1 MTSDAAYG
9 KGELIVAGLGGQ
21 GVLVIGELLAR
32 AGMSA
37 YEHTSFR
44 PSYGVEARGGTSECG
59 VILSDAEI
67 LFPVLSSARAVIV
80 LDGSQLK
87 DFEEKVRPG
96 GLLIVEKDNATDEA
110 HRDDIEILEIPGAEI
125 ARQIGEMRVANLVFL
140 GAYLGKTRLLS
151 LETIEAELDRKLKGE
166 EVQRSNREA
175 LRQGASIAER
185 GSPDRME
192 IPVGH
197 KSERGTK

>member
-1 MTSDAAYG
+1 MKIDAAAP

-37 YEHTSFR
+37 YAHTSFR
-44 PSYGVEARGGTSECG
+44 PSYGVEARGGTSECA

-67 LFPVLSSARAVIV
+67 LFPVLSRAHAVIV
-80 LDGSQLK
+80 IDGSQLK
-87 DFEEKVRPG
+87 AFEEKVRPG
-96 GLLIVEKDNATDEA
+96 GLLIVEKDKATDEA

-140 GAYLGKTRLLS
+140 GAYLGKTRLLP
-151 LETIEAELDRKLKGE
+151 LETIEEELGKKLKSE
-166 EVQRSNREA
+166 DVRRANREA
-175 LRQGASIAER
+175 LRQGARIAET
-185 GSPDRME
+185 GSP
-192 IPVGH
+192 
-197 KSERGTK
+197 